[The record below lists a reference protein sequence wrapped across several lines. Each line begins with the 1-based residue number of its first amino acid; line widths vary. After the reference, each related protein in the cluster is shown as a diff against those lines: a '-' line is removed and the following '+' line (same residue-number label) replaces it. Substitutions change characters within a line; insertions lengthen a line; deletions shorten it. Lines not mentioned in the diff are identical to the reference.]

1 MFKLLALI
9 SACLLLSSCSST
21 TQPYQLPTPP
31 SSAMTPLGEWELML
45 ETNTELENAQV
56 FGRNQELSREWR
68 SKAMALQDYV
78 RKVNEQD

>member
-1 MFKLLALI
+1 MA
-9 SACLLLSSCSST
+9 
-21 TQPYQLPTPP
+21 
-31 SSAMTPLGEWELML
+31 PLGEWELML

-78 RKVNEQD
+78 RKIREQN

>member
-1 MFKLLALI
+1 M
-9 SACLLLSSCSST
+9 
-21 TQPYQLPTPP
+21 
-31 SSAMTPLGEWELML
+31 E

-56 FGRNQELSREWR
+56 FGRNQELSRGWR